1 VRMGALSTGGI
12 RRSVARARWTMDRF
26 GVSPAKLPA
35 RLLNRTQPK
44 VISIS
49 VPKAGTHLLERALCL
64 HPRLYRKLVPT
75 LNEVNLLRLGGLG
88 RQLSRL
94 GAGEILMAHL
104 LHEPAHEQAIAS
116 SGVSSLIVIRDPRD
130 VVVSVAHY
138 VAATPNHNVSDVF
151 SRQPT
156 FKDQL
161 LVAIRGDRARGMRS
175 MGELLERFL
184 PWLDGAGLVVR
195 FEDLVGAAG
204 GGSDA
209 VRHATL
215 RGVFEHI
222 GMPADDA
229 LLASIA
235 GRLFSDRSPTFRRGS
250 IGEWHE
256 AFDDDVQGE
265 FDRIA
270 GSYLGR
276 YGYAHVP

>member
-1 VRMGALSTGGI
+1 MRAGAVPAGGI
-12 RRSVARARWTMDRF
+12 GHSVARARWTMARF

-44 VISIS
+44 VIAVSI
-49 VPKAGTHLLERALCL
+49 PKAGTHLLERALCL
-64 HPRLYRKLVPT
+64 HPRLYRKVVPT
-75 LNEVNLLRLGGLG
+75 LNEVNLPRLGGLG
-88 RQLSRL
+88 RQLGRL

-138 VAATPNHNVSDVF
+138 VAANPNHNVSDVF

-161 LVAIRGDRARGMRS
+161 LVTIRGDRARAMRS

-184 PWLDGAGLVVR
+184 PWLGSAGLVVR
-195 FEDLVGAAG
+195 FEDLVGSAG
-204 GGSDA
+204 GESDA

-215 RGVFEHI
+215 RDVFEHI
-222 GMPADDA
+222 GLPADDA
-229 LLASIA
+229 LLGSIA
-235 GRLFSDRSPTFRRGS
+235 DRLFSDRSPTFRRGS
-250 IGEWHE
+250 IGEWRE
-256 AFDDDVQGE
+256 AFDDDVQEE

-270 GSYLGR
+270 GGYLER
-276 YGYAHVP
+276 YGYAHAP